1 MAVSNSR
8 DFNID
13 VAEAIEE
20 AYERCGGEGKTGY
33 SLRSARRS
41 LNIMLA
47 EWANRGI
54 NLFTVEQVTTTLTAG
69 TSNYT
74 LGIDT
79 IDILEMVIRRSGVD
93 TSMDR
98 ISRSAYLNL
107 PNKET
112 TGKPSQFFVDRQVNP
127 VLYLWQTTENSTDQI
142 VYYRLVRIDDADSY
156 TNDFDVPFRFYP
168 CLVAGLAYYLSI
180 KVAPDRVGALKAIYD
195 EEFTRAASED
205 RDRTSLQLV
214 PRVLS

>member
-13 VAEAIEE
+13 VVEAIEE

-41 LNIMLA
+41 LNIVLA

-54 NLFTVEQVTTTLTAG
+54 NLFTVEQVTTTLTSG

-127 VLYLWQTTENSTDQI
+127 VLYLWQTPENSTDQI

-168 CLVAGLAYYLSI
+168 CLVSGLAYYLSI

>member
-13 VAEAIEE
+13 VVEAIEE

-54 NLFTVEQVTTTLTAG
+54 NLFTVEQVTTTLTSG

-127 VLYLWQTTENSTDQI
+127 ILYLWQTPENSTDQI
-142 VYYRLVRIDDADSY
+142 IYYRLVRIDDADDY

-168 CLVAGLAYYLSI
+168 CLVSGLAYYLSI

>member
-13 VAEAIEE
+13 VVEAIEE

-54 NLFTVEQVTTTLTAG
+54 NLFTVEQVTTTLTSG

-127 VLYLWQTTENSTDQI
+127 VLYLWQTPENSTDQI

>member
-13 VAEAIEE
+13 VTEAIEE

-69 TSNYT
+69 TANYT

-79 IDILEMVIRRSGVD
+79 IDILEMVIRRSGTD
-93 TSMDR
+93 TSVDR

-107 PNKET
+107 PNKT
-112 TGKPSQFFVDRQVNP
+112 STGKPSQFFVDRQVNP
-127 VLYLWQTTENSTDQI
+127 ILYLWQTPENSTDQI
-142 VYYRLVRIDDADSY
+142 IYYRLVRIDDADSY
-156 TNDFDVPFRFYP
+156 TDDFDVPFRFYP
-168 CLVAGLAYYLSI
+168 CLVAGLA
-180 KVAPDRVGALKAIYD
+180 
-195 EEFTRAASED
+195 
-205 RDRTSLQLV
+205 LQF
-214 PRVLS
+214 

>member
-1 MAVSNSR
+1 MAVSDSR
-8 DFNID
+8 NFNID
-13 VAEAIEE
+13 VVEAIEE

-69 TSNYT
+69 TANYT

-79 IDILEMVIRRSGVD
+79 IDILEMVIRRSGSD
-93 TSMDR
+93 TSVDR

-107 PNKET
+107 PNKT
-112 TGKPSQFFVDRQVNP
+112 STGKPSQFFVDRQVNP
-127 VLYLWQTTENSTDQI
+127 VLYLWQTPENSTDQI
-142 VYYRLVRIDDADSY
+142 IYYRLVRIDDADTY

-180 KVAPDRVGALKAIYD
+180 KVAPDRVSVLKSIYD
-195 EEFTRAASED
+195 EEFARAASED

-214 PRVLS
+214 PRILT

>member
-13 VAEAIEE
+13 VVEAIEE

-54 NLFTVEQVTTTLTAG
+54 NLFTVEQVTTTLTSG

-127 VLYLWQTTENSTDQI
+127 VLYLWQTPENSTDQI
-142 VYYRLVRIDDADSY
+142 IYYRLVRIDDADDY

-168 CLVAGLAYYLSI
+168 CLVSGLAYYLSI

>member
-13 VAEAIEE
+13 VTEAIEE

-69 TSNYT
+69 TANYT

-79 IDILEMVIRRSGVD
+79 IDILEMVIRRSGTD
-93 TSMDR
+93 TSVDR
-98 ISRSAYLNL
+98 ISRSAYLNYLIKQALVSL
-107 PNKET
+107 P
-112 TGKPSQFFVDRQVNP
+112 SF
-127 VLYLWQTTENSTDQI
+127 L
-142 VYYRLVRIDDADSY
+142 
-156 TNDFDVPFRFYP
+156 
-168 CLVAGLAYYLSI
+168 
-180 KVAPDRVGALKAIYD
+180 
-195 EEFTRAASED
+195 
-205 RDRTSLQLV
+205 
-214 PRVLS
+214 

>member
-127 VLYLWQTTENSTDQI
+127 VLYLWQTPENSTDQI
-142 VYYRLVRIDDADSY
+142 LYYRLVRIDDADSY

>member
-13 VAEAIEE
+13 VAEAIDE

-69 TSNYT
+69 TANYT

-79 IDILEMVIRRSGVD
+79 IDILEMVIRRNNTD
-93 TSMDR
+93 TSVDR

-107 PNKET
+107 PNKT
-112 TGKPSQFFVDRQVNP
+112 STGKPSQFFVDRQVNP
-127 VLYLWQTTENSTDQI
+127 VLYLWQTPENSTDQI
-142 VYYRLVRIDDADSY
+142 IYYRLVRIDDADDY
-156 TNDFDVPFRFYP
+156 TNDFDVPFRFFP

-180 KVAPDRVGALKAIYD
+180 KVAPDRSAMLKSMYD

-205 RDRTSLQLV
+205 RDRSSLQLV
-214 PRVLS
+214 PRILT

>member
-54 NLFTVEQVTTTLTAG
+54 NLFTVEQVTTTLTSG

-127 VLYLWQTTENSTDQI
+127 VLYLWQTPENSTDQI

-168 CLVAGLAYYLSI
+168 CLVSGLAYFLSI

>member
-1 MAVSNSR
+1 MAVSDSR
-8 DFNID
+8 NFNID
-13 VAEAIEE
+13 VVEAIEE

-54 NLFTVEQVTTTLTAG
+54 NLFTIEQVTTTLTAG
-69 TSNYT
+69 TANYT

-79 IDILEMVIRRSGVD
+79 IDILEMVIRRNGTD
-93 TSMDR
+93 TSVTR
-98 ISRSAYLNL
+98 ISRSSYLNL
-107 PNKET
+107 PNKT
-112 TGKPSQFFVDRQVNP
+112 STGKPSQFFVDRQVNP
-127 VLYLWQTTENSTDQI
+127 VLYLWQTPENSTDQI
-142 VYYRLVRIDDADSY
+142 IYYRLVRIDDADTY
-156 TNDFDVPFRFYP
+156 KNDFDIPFRFYP

-180 KVAPDRVGALKAIYD
+180 KVAPDRATILKSIYD
-195 EEFTRAASED
+195 EEFTRAAAED

-214 PRVLS
+214 PRILT

>member
-127 VLYLWQTTENSTDQI
+127 VLYLWQTPENSTDQI
-142 VYYRLVRIDDADSY
+142 IYYRLVRIDDADSY

>member
-13 VAEAIEE
+13 VVEAIEE

-54 NLFTVEQVTTTLTAG
+54 NLFTVEQVTTTLTSG

-127 VLYLWQTTENSTDQI
+127 VLYLWQTPENSTDQI
-142 VYYRLVRIDDADSY
+142 IYYRLVRIDDADSY

>member
-54 NLFTVEQVTTTLTAG
+54 NLFTVEQVTTTLTSG

-127 VLYLWQTTENSTDQI
+127 VLYLWQTPENSTDQI

-168 CLVAGLAYYLSI
+168 CLVSGLAYYLSI

>member
-127 VLYLWQTTENSTDQI
+127 VLYLWQTPENSTDQI
-142 VYYRLVRIDDADSY
+142 IYYRLVRIDDADTY
-156 TNDFDVPFRFYP
+156 INDFDLPFRFFP
-168 CLVAGLAYYLSI
+168 CLVAGLAYYLSMKI
-180 KVAPDRVGALKAIYD
+180 APDRVALLKGVYD
-195 EEFTRAASED
+195 EEFARAASED
-205 RDRTSLQLV
+205 RDRASLRLV
-214 PRVLS
+214 PRIIS

>member
-1 MAVSNSR
+1 M
-8 DFNID
+8 
-13 VAEAIEE
+13 
-20 AYERCGGEGKTGY
+20 
-33 SLRSARRS
+33 
-41 LNIMLA
+41 
-47 EWANRGI
+47 
-54 NLFTVEQVTTTLTAG
+54 TTTLTAG

-127 VLYLWQTTENSTDQI
+127 VLYLWQTPENSTDQI

>member
-13 VAEAIEE
+13 VAEAIDE

-69 TSNYT
+69 TANYT

-79 IDILEMVIRRSGVD
+79 IDILEMVIRRNNTD
-93 TSMDR
+93 TSVDR
-98 ISRSAYLNL
+98 ISRSAYLNI
-107 PNKET
+107 PNKT
-112 TGKPSQFFVDRQVNP
+112 STGKPSQFFVDRQVNP
-127 VLYLWQTTENSTDQI
+127 ILYLWQTPENSTDQI
-142 VYYRLVRIDDADSY
+142 VYYRLVRIDDADDY

-180 KVAPDRVGALKAIYD
+180 KVAPDRSAMLKSMYD

-205 RDRTSLQLV
+205 RDRSSLQLV
-214 PRVLS
+214 PRILT

>member
-13 VAEAIEE
+13 VAEAIDE

-69 TSNYT
+69 TANYT

-79 IDILEMVIRRSGVD
+79 IDILEMVIRRNNTD
-93 TSMDR
+93 TSVDR

-107 PNKET
+107 PNKSS

-127 VLYLWQTTENSTDQI
+127 ILYLWQTPENSTDQI
-142 VYYRLVRIDDADSY
+142 IYYRLVRIDDADDY

-180 KVAPDRVGALKAIYD
+180 KVAPDRSAMLKSMYD

-205 RDRTSLQLV
+205 RDRSSLQLV
-214 PRVLS
+214 PRILT

>member
-13 VAEAIEE
+13 VVEAIEE

-54 NLFTVEQVTTTLTAG
+54 NLFTVEQVTTTLTSG

-127 VLYLWQTTENSTDQI
+127 VLYLWQTPENSTDQI

-168 CLVAGLAYYLSI
+168 CLVSGLAYYLSI

>member
-127 VLYLWQTTENSTDQI
+127 VLYLWQTPENSTDQI

>member
-1 MAVSNSR
+1 MAVSDSR
-8 DFNID
+8 NFNID
-13 VAEAIEE
+13 VVEAIEE

-69 TSNYT
+69 TANYT

-79 IDILEMVIRRSGVD
+79 IDILEMVIRRSGTD
-93 TSMDR
+93 TSVDR

-107 PNKET
+107 PNKT
-112 TGKPSQFFVDRQVNP
+112 STGKPSQFFVDRQVNP
-127 VLYLWQTTENSTDQI
+127 VLYLWQTPENSTDQI
-142 VYYRLVRIDDADSY
+142 IYYRLVRIDDADTY

-180 KVAPDRVGALKAIYD
+180 KVAPDRVSVLKSIYD
-195 EEFTRAASED
+195 EEFARAASED

-214 PRVLS
+214 PRILT

>member
-54 NLFTVEQVTTTLTAG
+54 NLFTVEQVTTTLTSG
-69 TSNYT
+69 TANYT

-93 TSMDR
+93 TSVDR

-107 PNKET
+107 PNKT
-112 TGKPSQFFVDRQVNP
+112 STGKPSQFFVDRQVNP
-127 VLYLWQTTENSTDQI
+127 VLYLWQTPENSTDQI
-142 VYYRLVRIDDADSY
+142 IYYRLVRIDDADSY
-156 TNDFDVPFRFYP
+156 TDDFDVPFRFYP
-168 CLVAGLAYYLSI
+168 CLVSGLAYYLSI
-180 KVAPDRVGALKAIYD
+180 KVAPDRVALLKSMYD
-195 EEFTRAASED
+195 EEFARAASED

>member
-69 TSNYT
+69 TANYT

-79 IDILEMVIRRSGVD
+79 IDVLEMVIRRSGTD
-93 TSMDR
+93 TTVDR

-107 PNKET
+107 PNKTT

-127 VLYLWQTTENSTDQI
+127 VLYLWQTPENSTDQI
-142 VYYRLVRIDDADSY
+142 IYYRLVRIDDADDY

-180 KVAPDRVGALKAIYD
+180 KIAPDRAALLKSMYD

-205 RDRTSLQLV
+205 RDRSSLQLV
-214 PRVLS
+214 PRILT

>member
-13 VAEAIEE
+13 VAEAIDE

-69 TSNYT
+69 TANYT

-79 IDILEMVIRRSGVD
+79 IDILEMVIRRNNTD
-93 TSMDR
+93 TSVDR
-98 ISRSAYLNL
+98 ISRSAYLNI
-107 PNKET
+107 PNKT
-112 TGKPSQFFVDRQVNP
+112 STGKPSQFFVDRQVNP
-127 VLYLWQTTENSTDQI
+127 ILYLWQTPENSTDQI
-142 VYYRLVRIDDADSY
+142 IYYRLVRIDDADDY
-156 TNDFDVPFRFYP
+156 TNDFDVPFRFFP

-180 KVAPDRVGALKAIYD
+180 KVAPDRSAMLKSMYD

-205 RDRTSLQLV
+205 RDRSSLQLV
-214 PRVLS
+214 PRILT

>member
-13 VAEAIEE
+13 VAEAIDE

-69 TSNYT
+69 TANYT

-79 IDILEMVIRRSGVD
+79 IDILEMVIRRNNTD
-93 TSMDR
+93 TSVDR

-107 PNKET
+107 PNKSS

-127 VLYLWQTTENSTDQI
+127 VLYLWQTPENSTDQI
-142 VYYRLVRIDDADSY
+142 IYYRLVRIDDADDY

-180 KVAPDRVGALKAIYD
+180 KVAPDRSAMLKSMYD

-205 RDRTSLQLV
+205 RDRSSLQLV
-214 PRVLS
+214 PRILT

>member
-13 VAEAIEE
+13 VAEAIDE
-20 AYERCGGEGKTGY
+20 AYESCGGEGKTGY

-69 TSNYT
+69 TANYT

-79 IDILEMVIRRSGVD
+79 IDILEMVIRRNNTD
-93 TSMDR
+93 TSVDR
-98 ISRSAYLNL
+98 ISRSAYLNI
-107 PNKET
+107 PNKT
-112 TGKPSQFFVDRQVNP
+112 STGKPSQFFVDRQVNP
-127 VLYLWQTTENSTDQI
+127 ILYLWQTPENSTDQI
-142 VYYRLVRIDDADSY
+142 VYYRLVRIDDADDY

-180 KVAPDRVGALKAIYD
+180 KVAPDRSAMLKSMYD

-205 RDRTSLQLV
+205 RDRSSLQLV
-214 PRVLS
+214 PRILT